1 MKCDNVMEDDQR
13 SCIASGSCHCL
24 DYARAAIAAVREYE
38 GAATHSKTEYVR
50 ESERAA
56 CEAIARRVVDE
67 KDWTTDERLG
77 AWHIAAAI
85 AARKGKGEG
94 K

>member
-1 MKCDNVMEDDQR
+1 MTLSLEEHV
-13 SCIASGSCHCL
+13 
-24 DYARAAIAAVREYE
+24 ARAQEIALHYGIPCME
-38 GAATHSKTEYVR
+38 GALVDDMLAFAASIR

-56 CEAIARRVVDE
+56 CEAIAREEVGALDH
-67 KDWTTDERLG
+67 LG
-77 AWHIAAAI
+77 YPAHKRAWRIADAI